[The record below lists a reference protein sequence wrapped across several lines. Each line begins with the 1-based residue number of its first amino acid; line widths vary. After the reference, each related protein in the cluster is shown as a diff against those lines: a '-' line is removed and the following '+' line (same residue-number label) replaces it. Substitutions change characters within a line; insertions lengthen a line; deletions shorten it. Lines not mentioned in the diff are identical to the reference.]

1 MRLHAF
7 CRAGAPMH
15 THATTHL
22 NQDEDGMTTHTLAR
36 RRSAGRMTMLIWLI
50 FFTTVLSWAGGLPV
64 LLACGEEPVPHVA
77 GIAWMALKDVT
88 QGSLLFRTNQAGR
101 YIPAPLLK
109 TDVQIA
115 VSGIIARTTLKQ
127 EFLNPSREKDN
138 WAEGIYV
145 FPLPETAAVD
155 HLRMK
160 VGERTIVGEIK
171 ERAEAKKVYKQ
182 AKLEGKRA
190 SLVEQERPNMFTTSV
205 ANIAPGDKITV
216 EIEYQETVR
225 HDHGTFSLRFPM
237 VVGPRYIPGT
247 PVVMEDQPPGRGWS
261 QDTDR
266 VTDASRITPPVQ
278 HPYQGTINP
287 VSLTIDLA
295 AGFPLGKVES
305 PYHEILTIA
314 DSDGRQH
321 ISLRQDYI
329 PANRDFQL
337 TWKSASGQAP
347 TATVYREQQGDSDYV
362 FLMVTPPAS
371 DQPVTNVPRET
382 IFVIDTSG
390 SMAGTSIEQAKAALL
405 LALNHL
411 TAQDRFNVIQF
422 NSVTHVLFSQ
432 PQSVKTDTLR
442 KAIQYVE
449 QLHAN
454 GGTEIFPALKMA
466 LKESPPSTHLRQV
479 IFLTDGQVGNE
490 DELFDVIRSQLGTS
504 RLFTIGIGSAPNSHF
519 MRKAAEFGRGTFT
532 HIGSTSEVKAQMD
545 AIFRKLERP
554 VLTDLQ
560 VEGLD
565 GATEMFPARI
575 PDLYDG
581 EPVGVGLK
589 IPTIPTEV
597 IIKGSFGS
605 APWRTAVAL
614 KDSPLRDGLSVYW
627 ARLKIASLTDQPRY
641 AQDESLTRQAVL
653 DVALAH
659 HLVSKYTSLVAVDIE
674 PIRPTD
680 RSLVSH
686 AMKTNLPEGQD
697 YQAIFGLPKTATSW
711 QLQIL
716 LGLSA
721 LTAAGLLRGFRKQVT

>member
-1 MRLHAF
+1 M
-7 CRAGAPMH
+7 P
-15 THATTHL
+15 
-22 NQDEDGMTTHTLAR
+22 
-36 RRSAGRMTMLIWLI
+36 IWLTLFTI
-50 FFTTVLSWAGGLPV
+50 FLYWAGGLPV
-64 LLACGEEPVPHVA
+64 ELVYGEEPAAYAA
-77 GIAWMALKDVT
+77 GMVLKDVT

-101 YIPAPLLK
+101 YIPAPMLK

-115 VSGIIARTTLKQ
+115 VTGIIARTTLKQ
-127 EFLNPSREKDN
+127 EFVNPSREKDN

-160 VGERTIVGEIK
+160 VGDRTIVGEIK
-171 ERAEAKKVYKQ
+171 ERAEAKKTYEQ
-182 AKLEGKRA
+182 AKQEGKRA

-225 HDHGTFSLRFPM
+225 YNQGTFSLRFPM

-247 PVVMEDQPPGRGWS
+247 PIVTEDQPPGRGWS
-261 QDTDR
+261 RDTDR

-278 HPYQGTINP
+278 HPHHGMINP

-305 PYHEILTIA
+305 AYHEILTIA

-321 ISLRQDYI
+321 ISLRQDDV

-337 TWKSASGQAP
+337 TWQPASGQTP
-347 TATVYREQQGDSDYV
+347 TATVYRQQQGESAYV

-371 DQPVTNVPRET
+371 DQPITQVPRET

-405 LALNHL
+405 LALNRL

-442 KAIQYVE
+442 KAVHYVE
-449 QLHAN
+449 QLRAN
-454 GGTEIFPALKMA
+454 GGTEILPALKMA
-466 LKESPPSTHLRQV
+466 LKGAPPSTHLRQV

-554 VLTDLQ
+554 VLTDLH

-565 GATEMFPARI
+565 RATEMFPARI

-581 EPVGVGLK
+581 EPVVVGLK
-589 IPTIPTEV
+589 TPTVPSDVTIS
-597 IIKGSFGS
+597 GSFGFVS
-605 APWRTAVAL
+605 WTTAVPL
-614 KDSPLRDGLSVYW
+614 KESPSRDGLSVYW
-627 ARLKIASLTDQPRY
+627 ARLKIASLTDQQRY
-641 AQDESLTRQAVL
+641 GHDESMTRQAVL

-659 HLVSKYTSLVAVDIE
+659 HLVSKYTSLVAVDTE

-680 RSLVSH
+680 KSLVTH
-686 AMKTNLPEGQD
+686 AMKTNLPEGQN

-711 QLQIL
+711 QLQVL
-716 LGLSA
+716 LGLA
-721 LTAAGLLRGFRKQVT
+721 ACFAAGLLWSFRKQVV

>member
-1 MRLHAF
+1 
-7 CRAGAPMH
+7 MH
-15 THATTHL
+15 PHSFS
-22 NQDEDGMTTHTLAR
+22 R
-36 RRSAGRMTMLIWLI
+36 RRPIAGRRALLLWLTFLMPFI
-50 FFTTVLSWAGGLPV
+50 SWAGGLPV
-64 LLACGEEPVPHVA
+64 LLACGEEPVPPAA
-77 GIAWMALKDVT
+77 GMAWMALKDVT
-88 QGSLLFRTNQAGR
+88 QGSLLFKTNEAGR
-101 YIPAPLLK
+101 YIPAPMLK

-115 VSGIIARTTLKQ
+115 VTGIIARTTLKQ
-127 EFLNPSREKDN
+127 EFVNPSHEKDD

-145 FPLPETAAVD
+145 FPLSDHAAVD

-160 VGERTIVGEIK
+160 VGERTIVGDIK
-171 ERAEAKKVYKQ
+171 ERAEAKKVYQQ
-182 AKLEGKRA
+182 AKQEGKRA
-190 SLVEQERPNMFTTSV
+190 SLVEQERPNVFTTSV
-205 ANIAPGDKITV
+205 ANIAPGDKITI

-225 HDHGTFSLRFPM
+225 YNQGTFSLRFPM

-247 PVVMEDQPPGRGWS
+247 PVVMEDQPRSHGWS
-261 QDTDR
+261 LDTDR

-278 HPYQGTINP
+278 PPHHGMINP

-305 PYHEILTIA
+305 EYHDILTIA
-314 DSDGRQH
+314 EPDGRQH
-321 ISLRQDYI
+321 ISLRQDHV
-329 PANRDFQL
+329 PANKDFQL
-337 TWKSASGQAP
+337 TWQPAPGHIP
-347 TATVYREQQGDSDYV
+347 TARVYRQQQGDSAYA
-362 FLMVTPPAS
+362 FLMVTPPRS
-371 DQPVTNVPRET
+371 DQPITQVPRET

-405 LALNHL
+405 LALHRL

-432 PQSVKTDTLR
+432 PQSVTTDTLR
-442 KAIQYVE
+442 RAVHYVE

-454 GGTEIFPALKMA
+454 GGTEILPALKMA
-466 LKESPPSTHLRQV
+466 LKGTPPSTHLRQV

-554 VLTDLQ
+554 VLTDLH
-560 VEGLD
+560 VEGLEGTD
-565 GATEMFPARI
+565 EMFPTRI

-581 EPVGVGLK
+581 EPVVAALK
-589 IPTIPTEV
+589 TRTIPTNV

-605 APWRTAVAL
+605 APWTTTVAL

-627 ARLKIASLTDQPRY
+627 ARQKIASLTDQQRY
-641 AQDESLTRQAVL
+641 GQDESRTRQAVL

-659 HLVSKYTSLVAVDIE
+659 HLVSKYTSLVAVDTE
-674 PIRPTD
+674 PVRPTD
-680 RSLVSH
+680 KSLITH

-711 QLQIL
+711 QLQII
-716 LGLSA
+716 LGLA
-721 LTAAGLLRGFRKQVT
+721 TLAAASLLWGFRKQVA